1 MQDPA
6 AKIALLERENETL
19 RERVTQLE
27 ADLGMAAEIPPLFM
41 LTAHEARLFGMLLQR
56 ETCTKEQLMSALYSL
71 RANDDDEPEIKII
84 DVYVCKARKKLASF
98 GIEIT
103 TIWGR
108 GYMLTEPMKRRAR
121 ELINGFRMGV
131 AA

>member
-6 AKIALLERENETL
+6 AKIALLERENDEL
-19 RERVTQLE
+19 RERVMQLE
-27 ADLGMAAEIPPLFM
+27 EQLGASATFPPIFM
-41 LTAHEARLFGMLLQR
+41 LTAHEARIFGALMQR

-71 RANDDDEPEIKII
+71 RPDSDEVMIKII
-84 DVYVCKARKKLASF
+84 DVYVCKARKKLAPF

-108 GYMLTEPMKRRAR
+108 GYMLTEAMKRRAR
-121 ELINGFRMGV
+121 EVIDGFRMGV